1 MTDTTHIR
9 RRPDGSIDTA
19 YHMQQGRARP
29 SAAAHEM
36 ARAAARPA
44 RRPVLG
50 LAALVA
56 LVPLL
61 GTHG

>member
-1 MTDTTHIR
+1 MTDTPHIR

-19 YHMQQGRARP
+19 HYIQQGRAQR

-36 ARAAARPA
+36 ARAAVRPA
-44 RRPVLG
+44 RRSVLG

-56 LVPLL
+56 RVPLV

>member
-1 MTDTTHIR
+1 MADTTHIR

-19 YHMQQGRARP
+19 YYMQQGRTRR

-36 ARAAARPA
+36 ASAAVRPA
-44 RRPVLG
+44 RRSMLG

-61 GTHG
+61 GTHD